1 MPERF
6 PVEASHIMMFARAIG
21 DPNPAYQDPDSP
33 SAKAA
38 GGIVAP
44 PTFAMA
50 SWQFESEHPLR
61 PDPAK
66 PWFGSG
72 REPTGRVSRG
82 GGGSGG
88 GGGGGGLHAEQ
99 HFEYHQPLRPGM
111 VLTSE
116 QQQGNTWE
124 KESKRGGTLKFSET
138 VTQFRDANTGELVV
152 TARMVGV
159 QTQRPVDKEA

>member
-1 MPERF
+1 MADQRF
-6 PVEASHIMMFARAIG
+6 PVEASHILMFARAVG
-21 DPNPAYQDPDSP
+21 DPNPAFRDPDSP
-33 SAKAA
+33 EAKAA

-50 SWQFESEHPLR
+50 SWQFQDEHPLR

-72 REPTGRVSRG
+72 KEPTGRVSSG
-82 GGGSGG
+82 GGGG

-111 VLTSE
+111 ALTATTKP
-116 QQQGNTWE
+116 GKTWE
-124 KESKRGGTLKFSET
+124 KESRRGGTLKFSEN
-138 VTQFRDANTGELVV
+138 VTEYRDAASGELVV
-152 TARMVGV
+152 TARGVGV
-159 QTQRPVDKEA
+159 RTERPVSKEG

>member
-1 MPERF
+1 MAAERF
-6 PVEASHIMMFARAIG
+6 PVEAGHIMLFARAIG
-21 DPNPAYQDPDSP
+21 DPNPAYADPDSAE
-33 SAKAA
+33 AKAA

-50 SWQFESEHPLR
+50 NWQFEPEHPLR
-61 PDPAK
+61 PNPAK

-72 REPTGRVSRG
+72 REPTGRVTTG
-82 GGGSGG
+82 GGG

-99 HFEYHQPLRPGM
+99 HFEYHQPMRPGM
-111 VLTSE
+111 VLTGSQKE
-116 QQQGNTWE
+116 GATWE

-138 VTQFRDANTGELVV
+138 VTEFRDASTGELVV

-159 QTQRPVDKEA
+159 RTERPVAKEG

>member
-1 MPERF
+1 MAAERF

-21 DPNPAYQDPDSP
+21 DPNPAYCDPDSP
-33 SAKAA
+33 EAKAA

-50 SWQFESEHPLR
+50 SWQFEPEHPLR
-61 PDPAK
+61 PDPAR

-72 REPTGRVSRG
+72 REPTGRVSSG
-82 GGGSGG
+82 GGGS

-99 HFEYHQPLRPGM
+99 HFEYHQPMRPGM
-111 VLTSE
+111 VLTTE
-116 QQQGNTWE
+116 QKQGNTWE
-124 KESKRGGTLKFSET
+124 KESRRGGTLKFSET
-138 VTQFRDANTGELVV
+138 LTEFRDASTGDLVV

-159 QTQRPVDKEA
+159 RTERPVEKEA

>member
-1 MPERF
+1 MAAERF
-6 PVEASHIMMFARAIG
+6 PLEASHIMMFARAIG
-21 DPNPAYQDPDSP
+21 DPNPAYRDGDSP
-33 SAKAA
+33 EAQAA

-50 SWQFESEHPLR
+50 SWQFEPEHPLR

-72 REPTGRVSRG
+72 REPTGRVSSG
-82 GGGSGG
+82 GGGG

-99 HFEYHQPLRPGM
+99 HFEYHQPMRPGM
-111 VLTSE
+111 VLTATGK
-116 QQQGNTWE
+116 QGAAWE
-124 KESKRGGTLKFSET
+124 KESKRGGTLKFSES
-138 VTQFRDANTGELVV
+138 VTEFRDAATGELVV